1 MTRRVLGS
9 AIALLALTTLLGG
22 CRWPW
27 DEDPPR
33 LRVSPTTLSFGHPT
47 GSKQFGIQNEGE
59 GTLSWSISESY
70 NWLSCSPSSGAST
83 GEFDE
88 VTVSVNWTNVPPGT
102 TKNGTIAVSSNGGSG
117 QVAVSATRPV
127 NPVLSYT
134 PTSISLTYPHF
145 FTWVEIWNSG
155 TGTLN
160 WTASEAISWLSCS
173 PTSGSSSG
181 AHYSMRAEV
190 DWSSFSE
197 GDTKTGTINIA
208 SNGGNATISVT
219 ATRPVSAVLSHA
231 PSSLSFTYAQGS
243 EVFEVW
249 NSGTST
255 LDWTVSEGYSWLSC
269 SPTSGNS
276 TGEHDPVTVTVDWGY
291 FSPGQTKTGT
301 ITIHSNGGDSSIGVT
316 ATRPSVSPELS
327 LSPTTLSFT
336 EPDGDKTFDIWN
348 SGGGVLSWSVSDDA
362 SWILCSPTSG
372 ESTGEHDEIA
382 VTVIWAHISPGPPKT
397 ATITITS
404 TAGTATV
411 EVTATPVSPPTLA
424 RSPSSL
430 SFTYAEGAQTFDI
443 WNAGDGTLS
452 WSVSEGYD
460 WLSCSPT
467 SGSSTG
473 EHDPVS
479 VTVSW
484 GYFSVGETK
493 TGTISISSNGGS
505 GTVAVTATGP
515 GGETETAYL
524 RLYVMGTDLWM
535 DTNVAGW
542 SPSSMWIKW
551 SDPGSHPIEDPSW
564 NNCPGNIQNMATGTG
579 NEYLSFYPTE
589 VMVGDLGLDI
599 DSSCTTI
606 DVSIEG
612 VIQPPLFGDYGELWA
627 STDGAGC
634 PMYGYGIWTSC
645 GTDTRTIP
653 SAYVYTSGRIEIN
666 TGYHDEDPLGDNDAG
681 IKEVEYT
688 FNGWEIPVRDV
699 VRSTGPIAELIG
711 ATDSGGSPA
720 ESE

>member
-1 MTRRVLGS
+1 M
-9 AIALLALTTLLGG
+9 
-22 CRWPW
+22 
-27 DEDPPR
+27 
-33 LRVSPTTLSFGHPT
+33 
-47 GSKQFGIQNEGE
+47 
-59 GTLSWSISESY
+59 
-70 NWLSCSPSSGAST
+70 
-83 GEFDE
+83 
-88 VTVSVNWTNVPPGT
+88 
-102 TKNGTIAVSSNGGSG
+102 
-117 QVAVSATRPV
+117 
-127 NPVLSYT
+127 
-134 PTSISLTYPHF
+134 
-145 FTWVEIWNSG
+145 
-155 TGTLN
+155 
-160 WTASEAISWLSCS
+160 
-173 PTSGSSSG
+173 
-181 AHYSMRAEV
+181 
-190 DWSSFSE
+190 
-197 GDTKTGTINIA
+197 
-208 SNGGNATISVT
+208 T
-219 ATRPVSAVLSHA
+219 ATRP
-231 PSSLSFTYAQGS
+231 
-243 EVFEVW
+243 
-249 NSGTST
+249 
-255 LDWTVSEGYSWLSC
+255 
-269 SPTSGNS
+269 
-276 TGEHDPVTVTVDWGY
+276 
-291 FSPGQTKTGT
+291 
-301 ITIHSNGGDSSIGVT
+301 
-316 ATRPSVSPELS
+316 
-327 LSPTTLSFT
+327 
-336 EPDGDKTFDIWN
+336 
-348 SGGGVLSWSVSDDA
+348 
-362 SWILCSPTSG
+362 
-372 ESTGEHDEIA
+372 
-382 VTVIWAHISPGPPKT
+382 
-397 ATITITS
+397 
-404 TAGTATV
+404 AGT
-411 EVTATPVSPPTLA
+411 PVLA

-430 SFTYAEGAQTFDI
+430 SFTYPGGPATFEVWNSGGGTLSWTVSEDEYWLSCSPTSGSSTGEHDIVTVTINWSQIPEGSGRFTTVFISSNGGDDGVWVEADRPANPVMNRSPSSLSFTCSEGAKTFEI
-443 WNAGDGTLS
+443 WNAGSGALS
-452 WSVSEGYD
+452 WSVSEGYN